1 MASDKIIDYI
11 SGLEVQAKPEEIE
24 AVQPFLKQLV
34 EDYGYP
40 KDVIIAHPQYRVK
53 VRPSDVKKEYP
64 VDIAVFKD
72 SKKSDDDLFIVVEC
86 KKKNRKDG
94 RSQLEDYMRLSKAEL
109 GVWYNGSERF
119 FLRKI
124 EEAGKVLF
132 EEIPNIPNYGQRIE
146 DIGMFKRKDLKPTH
160 NLKTTFKTIR
170 NFLAGNAI
178 GATADDV
185 LAQQLI
191 NIIFCKIY
199 DERFTAQDDTLSFR
213 CGVGESPVKVKER
226 IDKIFENVKKK
237 YKEVIQDND
246 EITLDPLS
254 VSYVVGE
261 LQNYCLMDTERD
273 VVADAFEVFIGHALK
288 GDKGQF
294 FTPRNVISMIIS
306 ILDPS
311 DDDFIIDPACGSGGF
326 LIEALRYVWNKI
338 ETEGKTLHWS
348 ESSIQE
354 EKIAYASTKIRGI
367 DKDAFLTK
375 ITKAYMAILGDG
387 KGGIFCEDSL
397 DNPSTWHDDTKV
409 KIGLNSFSMV
419 ATNPPFGASI
429 NVVGEE
435 KLKQYELGY
444 KWKDDEKTEKLKDK
458 ENPQIL
464 FLERDL
470 QLLRK
475 GGKLAIVLP
484 ETYLHAPSVKYVI
497 KYIAARHNIFAVVDL
512 PHNTFRPNCNA
523 KCIVLFVEK
532 GVKQQ
537 DEIAMGIVEEMG
549 HNHQGRPIYRFD
561 EKNKVFTE
569 EIWDDTGI
577 VAEEFKHPSDENNK
591 LVFTVNKKDII
602 NYLYVPRYYWKKR
615 IENLAEEAKEEN
627 CTLIPFKK
635 LIDEGIVTVA
645 KGHGAP
651 PSEFKGTGDVFY
663 VRAGDIIEWDIFRN
677 PTSSVPYEV
686 YQKGIKGKVK
696 LEAKDILF
704 VKEGSYRVGDVALL
718 SPDDTGI
725 FLNHHTLVFKIAKE
739 DNKYGIDA
747 YYLLYLL
754 SHHLTKKQF
763 FNKIMIDTTLPNIGD
778 RWSELLLPVS
788 NDPKKIEDVK
798 SKLKATFEKR
808 WQVQK
813 EFNQIKKD
821 FNK

>member
-1 MASDKIIDYI
+1 MADKVIDYI
-11 SGLEVQAKPEEIE
+11 TGKEVAAKPEEIE
-24 AVQPFLKQLV
+24 AVQPFVKSLV

-40 KDVIIAHPQYRVK
+40 KSHIITHPQYRVK
-53 VRPSDVKKEYP
+53 CRPSDTKKEYP
-64 VDIAVFKD
+64 VDIAVFSDKA
-72 SKKSDDDLFIVVEC
+72 KTDDDIYIIVEC

-94 RSQLEDYMRLSKAEL
+94 RSQLEDYLRLSKAQL
-109 GVWYNGSERF
+109 GVWFNGEERF
-119 FLRKI
+119 FLRKY
-124 EEAGKVLF
+124 EKDGKCYF
-132 EEIPNIPNYGQRIE
+132 EEVPNIPNFGQKIE
-146 DIGMFKRKDLKPTH
+146 EVGKFLRKDLKPTH
-160 NLKTTFKTIR
+160 NLKSTFKTIR
-170 NFLAGNAI
+170 NYLAGNAI
-178 GATADDV
+178 GATSDDV

-199 DERFTAQDDTLSFR
+199 DERFTDPDGLLSFR
-213 CGVGESPVKVKER
+213 AGFGENPDDVKKR
-226 IDKIFENVKKK
+226 IDELFENVKKK
-237 YKEVIQDND
+237 YKEVIYDND
-246 EITLDPLS
+246 KITIDS
-254 VSYVVGE
+254 VSVTYVVGE

-294 FTPRNVISMIIS
+294 FTPRNVIKMIIE
-306 ILDPS
+306 ILNPS

-338 ETEGKTLHWS
+338 EAEGKKLHWNAAA
-348 ESSIQE
+348 IQE

-397 DNPSTWHDDTKV
+397 DNPSTWHADTKV

-429 NVVGEE
+429 NIVGEE
-435 KLKQYELGY
+435 KLKQYEFGY
-444 KWKDDEKTEKLKDK
+444 KFKDDEKTTKLKDK

-464 FLERDL
+464 FIERDL
-470 QLLRK
+470 QLLRD
-475 GGKLAIVLP
+475 GGKMAIVLP

-497 KYIAARHNIFAVVDL
+497 KHLEKKHNIFAVVDL
-512 PHNTFRPNCNA
+512 PHNTFRPHCNA
-523 KCIVLFVEK
+523 KCAVLFIQK
-532 GVKQQ
+532 NRPQQ
-537 DEIAMGIVEEMG
+537 DEIVMGIVQEMG

-561 EKNKVFTE
+561 EEKLQFTN
-569 EIWDDTGI
+569 EIWDDTPI
-577 VAEEFKHPSDENNK
+577 VAEEFKHPDNPNNR
-591 LVFTVNKKDII
+591 LVFKVKKEDIVNS
-602 NYLYVPRYYWKKR
+602 LYVPRYYWTKR
-615 IENLAEEAKEEN
+615 IEFLEELAKKQN

-635 LIDEGIVTVA
+635 ILDEGIVVSY

-677 PTSSVPYEV
+677 PTSSVPVEV
-686 YQKGIKGKVK
+686 YEKGIKGKVK
-696 LEAKDILF
+696 LEPLDILF

-718 SPDDTGI
+718 SPNDTGI
-725 FLNHHTLVFKIAKE
+725 FLNHHTLVFKVSKL
-739 DNKYGIDA
+739 DNQYGINP

-754 SHHLTKKQF
+754 SHHLTKMQF

-778 RWSELLLPVS
+778 RWKELLLPVS
-788 NDPKKIEDVK
+788 NDAKIREEITNE
-798 SKLKATFEKR
+798 LKAAFEQK
-808 WQVQK
+808 WGVQQN
-813 EFNQIKKD
+813 FDRIKKK
-821 FNK
+821 FNS